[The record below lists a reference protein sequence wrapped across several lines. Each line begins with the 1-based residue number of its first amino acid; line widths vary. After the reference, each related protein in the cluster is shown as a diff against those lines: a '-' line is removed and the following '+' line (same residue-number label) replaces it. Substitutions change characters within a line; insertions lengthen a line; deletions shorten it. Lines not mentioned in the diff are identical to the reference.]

1 MIFNNGIVLADSKPL
16 QPIGFIDS
24 PSTGSTVNGMIKV
37 RGWLLDNSGVSKV
50 DVLVDGKVVGQAKYG
65 SSRPDVLKVLPAYQN
80 ANSGYEFNFD
90 TKKLTNGKH
99 TISVK
104 GTSKS
109 GSILQLEGKTVNV
122 QNLQPVGFI
131 DAPSANSSISG
142 ITNVRGW
149 YLDVNGVS
157 KVEVFVDGK
166 NMGQARYGSSRPDV
180 QRVLPA
186 YQNANAGYEFALDTQ
201 RLTNGTHS
209 ISVKGTGKNG
219 KITELQAKTVT
230 VSNSPAV
237 GFVDSPKND
246 STVKG
251 VTKVRGWF
259 LDASGVSSIEVLVD
273 GKSMGKA
280 RYGLSRPD
288 VYRVLPAYK
297 NANGGYEYALDTN
310 KLSNGWHSITVREI
324 GKNGISTQLE
334 AIRVNVKNANALV
347 GHMDA
352 PANGSVVNGTS
363 TVRGW
368 FLDGSGISKVDVLVD
383 GKVVGQ
389 AKYGKPR
396 ADVLRVLPE
405 YNNGNSGYEYALD
418 TKKFPNGDHTVSVR
432 ATAKNGATK
441 QFDSSVSIRNLAH
454 LPATGFLDAPK
465 SGSTI
470 AGVTTVRGWYVDGSG
485 VEKIEVFMD
494 GKLIGNAQ
502 YGLNRSDVAKALPQY
517 YNSNAGFQYALD
529 TNKFKDGSH
538 TLTIKETG
546 KSGKSNTLTSS
557 VTIKNGNPYLTLNLM
572 KPANITATD
581 IVNFF
586 NGKNQSNSPLKKYA
600 QNFIDAQNR
609 YGVNAQYLVAH
620 AIWETGWGGSDLIGY
635 KNNLYGY
642 GAYDPC
648 PFTCGY
654 YFQSVPDSIFRVAYQ
669 VRNDYLNTSGAY
681 YEGPNLLGMNENYAT
696 DQNWKNGI
704 ANLMSGMKP
713 YDSAY
718 YSNAKE
724 LGMSTIAPPSLVR
737 DIPNGVP
744 EPKDIIINFPS
755 GINAKVVNTSSLT
768 FRSLPYILKS
778 TVIGSVKADTKV
790 MVLGYN
796 TDVHYNQDS
805 TGNYKYRWYRV
816 SVNGQT
822 GWLYGEYLD
831 IQNLAKVDVGSGTL
845 NVRSG
850 STTDASIL
858 ASVKNGTYLQLVIKN
873 GEPVIE
879 NEWYEVILP
888 NSSKT
893 GWVHGDY
900 IKLISQ

>member
-1 MIFNNGIVLADSKPL
+1 VTDIIKKVNRYLLFASIFTILMIFNNGIVLADSKPL
-16 QPIGFIDS
+16 QPVGYIDS
-24 PSTGSTVNGMIKV
+24 PSAGSTVNGISKV
-37 RGWLLDNSGVSKV
+37 RGWLLDKGGVSKV
-50 DVLVDGKVVGQAKYG
+50 EVVVDGKVIGKAKYG
-65 SSRPDVLKVLPAYQN
+65 MSRPDVLKVLPDYRN

-90 TKKLTNGKH
+90 TSKLTNGKH

-104 GTSKS
+104 GT
-109 GSILQLEGKTVNV
+109 
-122 QNLQPVGFI
+122 
-131 DAPSANSSISG
+131 
-142 ITNVRGW
+142 
-149 YLDVNGVS
+149 
-157 KVEVFVDGK
+157 
-166 NMGQARYGSSRPDV
+166 
-180 QRVLPA
+180 
-186 YQNANAGYEFALDTQ
+186 
-201 RLTNGTHS
+201 
-209 ISVKGTGKNG
+209 GKNG
-219 KITELQAKTVT
+219 NVTELQAKTVT

-237 GFVDSPKND
+237 GFIDSPKND

-259 LDASGVSSIEVLVD
+259 LDTSGVSSIEVLVD

-288 VYRVLPAYK
+288 VQRVLPAYN
-297 NANGGYEYALDTN
+297 NANGGYEFALDTN
-310 KLSNGWHSITVREI
+310 KLSNGWHSITVRET
-324 GKNGISTQLE
+324 GKNGSRTQLE
-334 AIRVNVKNANALV
+334 NIRVNVKNANALV
-347 GHMDA
+347 GHLDA
-352 PANGSVVNGTS
+352 PANGSIVDGIS
-363 TVRGW
+363 KVRGW
-368 FLDGSGISKVDVLVD
+368 FLDGNGIAKVDVLVD
-383 GKVVGQ
+383 GKVVGK
-389 AKYGKPR
+389 ASYGKPR
-396 ADVLRVLPE
+396 ADVLKVLPE
-405 YNNGNSGYEYALD
+405 YNNANSGYEYALD
-418 TKKFPNGDHTVSVR
+418 TKKFSNGDHTISVR
-432 ATAKNGATK
+432 ATGKNGATK
-441 QFDSSVSIRNLAH
+441 QFDSSVSIQNLAH
-454 LPATGFLDAPK
+454 LPTMGFLDSPK

-470 AGVTTVRGWYVDGSG
+470 AGVSTIRGWYLDGSV

-494 GKLIGNAQ
+494 GKFIGNAQ
-502 YGLNRSDVAKALPQY
+502 YGLKRSDVAKVLPQY
-517 YNSNAGFQYALD
+517 YNSNSGFQFSLD
-529 TNKFKDGSH
+529 SNKFKDGSH

-546 KSGKSNTLTSS
+546 KSGKSNTLTASI
-557 VTIKNGNPYLTLNLM
+557 TIKNGNPYLTLNLM

-669 VRNDYLNTSGAY
+669 VRNDYLNKSGVY
-681 YEGPNLLGMNENYAT
+681 YEGSNLVGMNENYAT

-704 ANLMSGMKP
+704 ANLMQGMRA

-718 YSNAKE
+718 YSNATE
-724 LGMSTIAPPSLVR
+724 LGMSTIAPPPLVR
-737 DIPNGVP
+737 DIPKGVSV
-744 EPKDIIINFPS
+744 PKDVVINFPS
-755 GINAKVVNTSSLT
+755 GINAKIVNTSSLT
-768 FRSLPYILKS
+768 FRSLPYILSS
-778 TVIGSVKADTKV
+778 TVIGSLKKDTKV
-790 MVLGYN
+790 TVLGYN
-796 TDVHYNQDS
+796 TDVHYDKKS

-816 SVNGQT
+816 SVNGQV

-850 STTDASIL
+850 ATTDGSIL
-858 ASVKNGTYLQLVIKN
+858 ASVKNSSYLQLVIKD
-873 GEPVIE
+873 GKPVIE
-879 NEWYEVILP
+879 NEWYEVMLP

-900 IKLISQ
+900 VKQVNN

>member
-1 MIFNNGIVLADSKPL
+1 
-16 QPIGFIDS
+16 
-24 PSTGSTVNGMIKV
+24 MIKV
-37 RGWLLDNSGVSKV
+37 RGWLVDNSGVSKV
-50 DVLVDGKVVGQAKYG
+50 EVVVDGKVVGQAKYG
-65 SSRPDVLKVLPAYQN
+65 SSRPDVLKVLPDYQN
-80 ANSGYEFNFD
+80 ANAGYEFDFD
-90 TKKLTNGKH
+90 TRKLTNGKH

-122 QNLQPVGFI
+122 QNLLPVGFI

-142 ITNVRGW
+142 MTNVRGW

-166 NMGQARYGSSRPDV
+166 NMGQAKYGSSRPDV

-186 YQNANAGYEFALDTQ
+186 YQNANGGYEFALDTKL
-201 RLTNGTHS
+201 LTNGTHS

-219 KITELQAKTVT
+219 SITELQAKTVI

-237 GFVDSPKND
+237 GFIDSPKND

-259 LDASGVSSIEVLVD
+259 LDTSGVSSIEVLVD

-288 VYRVLPAYK
+288 VQKVLPAYN
-297 NANGGYEYALDTN
+297 NANGGYEFALDTN
-310 KLSNGWHSITVREI
+310 KLSNGWHSITIKET
-324 GKNGISTQLE
+324 GKNGASTQLDD
-334 AIRVNVKNANALV
+334 ISVNVKNANALV

-352 PANGSVVNGTS
+352 PANGSIVNGIS

-368 FLDGSGISKVDVLVD
+368 FLDGSGIAKVDVLVD
-383 GKVVGQ
+383 GKVIGQ
-389 AKYGKPR
+389 ATYGKPR

-405 YNNGNSGYEYALD
+405 YNNGNAGYEYALD
-418 TKKFPNGDHTVSVR
+418 TKNYSNGDHTVSVR

-494 GKLIGNAQ
+494 GSLIGTAQ
-502 YGLNRSDVAKALPQY
+502 YGLERIDVANVLPQY
-517 YNSNAGFQYALD
+517 FNSNAGFQFLLD
-529 TNKFKDGSH
+529 SNKFKDGSH

-546 KSGKSNTLTSS
+546 KNGKSDTLSAS

-572 KPANITATD
+572 KPANITAAD
-581 IVNFF
+581 IVDFF
-586 NGKNQSNSPLKKYA
+586 NARNQSNSPLKDYA

-681 YEGPNLLGMNENYAT
+681 YQGPNLLGMNENYAT

-704 ANLMSGMKP
+704 ANLMQGMRP

-724 LGMSTIAPPSLVR
+724 LGMSTIAPPPLVR
-737 DIPNGVP
+737 DIPNGIP
-744 EPKDIIINFPS
+744 EPKDIVITFPS

-768 FRSLPYILKS
+768 FRSLPYILAS
-778 TVIGSVKADTKV
+778 TVIGSVKADTNV
-790 MVLGYN
+790 TVLGYN
-796 TDVHYNQDS
+796 TDVHYDQNS

-816 SVNGQT
+816 NVNGQT

-831 IQNLAKVDVGSGTL
+831 IQNLAQVDVGSGTL
-845 NVRSG
+845 NVRS
-850 STTDASIL
+850 SASTDASIL
-858 ASVKNGTYLQLVIKN
+858 TSVKNGTYLQLVIKD
-873 GEPVIE
+873 GKPVIE
-879 NEWYEVILP
+879 NEWYEVILL
-888 NSSKT
+888 NSSTT

-900 IKLISQ
+900 VKQVNQ